1 MAEGF
6 ALPGGAR
13 ERDREQE
20 VRTYPRGPVDVTLIF
35 VTFALIGL
43 GLLAIYN
50 GSALKTYLLGNDDA
64 AHYLKQQLFAVGLG
78 FTFML
83 VAVRFDYRWY
93 KKLGY
98 PFLGVACLLL
108 LLTTSL
114 SPIAVTVNGAT
125 RWFAIGPVSFQ
136 PAEFA
141 KVAAVFFMA
150 YSLDRK
156 GRDVTRVVESF
167 VAHLLLFAPV
177 AVLLMSQPDFGST
190 MIIAAVVLIMLVL
203 GGANSRITA
212 GAVAV
217 VGALAAFMI
226 WVEEYRR
233 ERVLAW
239 LDPWEY
245 ADSIGYHLVNS
256 YVALAHGGMFGTG
269 FGEGRASLGYIP
281 ELYNDFIAASIGEE
295 FGFVG
300 MVVLVSLYV
309 VFAWRGLVIADRAP
323 DSFGRFLA
331 LGITLL
337 ISIQAVFNLCVVTGV
352 VPTKGLTL
360 PFVSYGKSS
369 LVVLMPAVGVL
380 LNISQRNVDVAAL
393 RRAEKQKV
401 REAVERA
408 EKLRRAE
415 ARRRREREKQ
425 ARRDA

>member
-1 MAEGF
+1 
-6 ALPGGAR
+6 
-13 ERDREQE
+13 
-20 VRTYPRGPVDVTLIF
+20 
-35 VTFALIGL
+35 
-43 GLLAIYN
+43 
-50 GSALKTYLLGNDDA
+50 
-64 AHYLKQQLFAVGLG
+64 
-78 FTFML
+78 
-83 VAVRFDYRWY
+83 
-93 KKLGY
+93 
-98 PFLGVACLLL
+98 
-108 LLTTSL
+108 L

-256 YVALAHGGMFGTG
+256 Y
-269 FGEGRASLGYIP
+269 
-281 ELYNDFIAASIGEE
+281 
-295 FGFVG
+295 
-300 MVVLVSLYV
+300 
-309 VFAWRGLVIADRAP
+309 
-323 DSFGRFLA
+323 
-331 LGITLL
+331 
-337 ISIQAVFNLCVVTGV
+337 
-352 VPTKGLTL
+352 
-360 PFVSYGKSS
+360 
-369 LVVLMPAVGVL
+369 
-380 LNISQRNVDVAAL
+380 
-393 RRAEKQKV
+393 
-401 REAVERA
+401 
-408 EKLRRAE
+408 
-415 ARRRREREKQ
+415 
-425 ARRDA
+425 